1 MTEWGVAL
9 IAAGSAL
16 LASLI
21 SGIFAR
27 SAGRRQAA
35 AMLETVR
42 ITVEQQRQERALAAR
57 RATYLRFLDAAET
70 VLLARRVGGSTA
82 EDRAALQR
90 AMGAVQLEGP
100 GPAVN
105 EASALLEALRR
116 ERGLDELER
125 ARFAFI
131 AAAREAL
138 RAGDAPRV

>member
-9 IAAGSAL
+9 IAAGAAL

-21 SGIFAR
+21 SGVFAR

-70 VLLARRVGGSTA
+70 VLLARRTGGSTA

-100 GPAVN
+100 AAT
-105 EASALLEALRR
+105 EAGALLEALRR
-116 ERGLDELER
+116 ERGPDELER

-131 AAAREAL
+131 TAAREAL
-138 RAGDAPRV
+138 RAAEHRTE

>member
-16 LASLI
+16 VASLI

-42 ITVEQQRQERALAAR
+42 ITVEQQRRERALAAR

-70 VLLARRVGGSTA
+70 VLLARRAGGGSA

-100 GPAVN
+100 AAT
-105 EASALLEALRR
+105 EAGALLEALRR

-131 AAAREAL
+131 HAAREAL
-138 RAGDAPRV
+138 RAPD

>member
-70 VLLARRVGGSTA
+70 VLLARRAGGSTA

-100 GPAVN
+100 AAV
-105 EASALLEALRR
+105 EAHALLDALRR

-131 AAAREAL
+131 TAAREAL
-138 RAGDAPRV
+138 RAAESRAE

>member
-21 SGIFAR
+21 SGFFAR
-27 SAGRRQAA
+27 SAGRRQAS

-70 VLLARRVGGSTA
+70 VLLARRAGGGTA

-100 GPAVN
+100 AAS
-105 EASALLEALRR
+105 EAGALLEALRQQ
-116 ERGLDELER
+116 RGPDELER

-131 AAAREAL
+131 TAAREGL
-138 RAGDAPRV
+138 RAAEGRPD

>member
-100 GPAVN
+100 AAN

-138 RAGDAPRV
+138 RAADAPRV